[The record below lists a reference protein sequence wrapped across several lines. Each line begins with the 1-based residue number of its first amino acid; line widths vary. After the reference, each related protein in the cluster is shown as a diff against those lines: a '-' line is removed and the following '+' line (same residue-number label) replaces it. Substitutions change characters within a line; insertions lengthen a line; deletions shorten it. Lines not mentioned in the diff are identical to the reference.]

1 MNSGDTTMTNIQT
14 QNDALNNQNNITRIA
29 SGGEQLQKQI
39 GKSKKTKKVFKKE
52 ASVDIYQEVTDQ
64 MIELLELHVS
74 DWVKSWS
81 VSGLPVNISSS
92 NNYRGINVPL
102 LGCAS
107 AKKGFDSNVWGTY
120 KQWADKGGQV
130 KQGEKGTMAVFY
142 KSLNIKDDETDE
154 EKKIP
159 MLRRF
164 VLFNSD
170 QVDGVE
176 VVKPVTF
183 INDTIEAGQAILSG
197 SGADIRH
204 GGSVAFYTKGED
216 YIAMP
221 DLERFHSSTDYYLT
235 AFHELTHWTAH
246 KSRLDRNMSSR
257 FGDNAYALE
266 ELIAEMGSAF
276 LAAHTG
282 LSVEPREDHAKYLNS
297 WLNVLKA
304 DKKAIF
310 TAASKAQAASDFILN
325 IDCVN

>member
-1 MNSGDTTMTNIQT
+1 MTTQT
-14 QNDALNNQNNITRIA
+14 QNDVLNNQNNITSIA

-39 GKSKKTKKVFKKE
+39 GKSKSKK

-64 MIELLELHVS
+64 MIELLELHGS

-102 LGCAS
+102 LGSAG

-120 KQWADKGGQV
+120 KQWTEQGGQV
-130 KQGEKGTMAVFY
+130 RTGEKGTMAVFY
-142 KSLNIKDDETDE
+142 KSLNIKDEETDT
-154 EKKIP
+154 EKNIP
-159 MLRRF
+159 MLNRF

-310 TAASKAQAASDFILN
+310 TAASRAQAASDFLLN